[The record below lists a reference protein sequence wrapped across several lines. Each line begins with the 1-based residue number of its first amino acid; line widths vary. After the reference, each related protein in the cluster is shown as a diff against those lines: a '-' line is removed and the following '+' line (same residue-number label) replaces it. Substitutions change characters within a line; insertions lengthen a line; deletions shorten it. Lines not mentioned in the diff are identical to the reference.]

1 MVINEI
7 LRRTP
12 VGDRD
17 RLMADAVHG
26 RDRASCTRQRS
37 PADRRHGIA
46 LRVACDVP
54 SIFNLL
60 TPTRLDGEFEIH
72 HTRGQAVALSRPRL
86 VPISASD
93 SDGPVPPPPF
103 RLTALAGD
111 LDTG

>member
-1 MVINEI
+1 MDGTGLAVPVNAR
-7 LRRTP
+7 RRT
-12 VGDRD
+12 
-17 RLMADAVHG
+17 A
-26 RDRASCTRQRS
+26 
-37 PADRRHGIA
+37 RHGIA